1 MIISLKN
8 TIDTF
13 LLFTHILNALNI
25 QKKKI
30 ITKIM
35 GEKLHFYL
43 VQSNNIKALR

>member
-8 TIDTF
+8 TICTF
-13 LLFTHILNALNI
+13 LLFTYIKRI
-25 QKKKI
+25 TYKKKI

-35 GEKLHFYL
+35 GKKLHFYL